1 MVPALEYGR
10 LRAARLFP
18 GRTKLT
24 HRRRIH
30 PLPRTLAAPLVVLAL
45 TIAAAP
51 AAGAS
56 TVSSQRAQAAAV
68 MHRLDQ
74 LQTRRDVAAAHEA
87 TARAQLAA
95 ARAAEATT
103 AAELAASRSSLHAA
117 QSMLAQELVATYK
130 NGGGDPVAYVLA
142 AGSFSDLLSRV
153 DVLRRADSAGS
164 DLITQINA
172 TQHTIENQE
181 QAQQAAVQQ
190 AATAAQEA
198 AAAGTQLDTA
208 IARARAVLASV
219 NANIQTL
226 LAGERKRRTQLADT
240 HGDGGSG
247 GATGSGG
254 SGGSGGGSPPPSNV
268 FYGESTWYGPGFAG
282 HRTADGEI
290 FNPNALTCA
299 SPWLPF
305 NTQLRVTNLSTGLS
319 VQVRVNDRGPFG
331 RGVLDLSAHAAQIV
345 HLSGWQRVRI
355 QILP

>member
-1 MVPALEYGR
+1 
-10 LRAARLFP
+10 
-18 GRTKLT
+18 
-24 HRRRIH
+24 
-30 PLPRTLAAPLVVLAL
+30 LPRTLAAPLVVLAL
-45 TIAAAP
+45 IIAAAP

-56 TVSSQRAQAAAV
+56 TVGSQRAQAAAV

-87 TARAQLAA
+87 TARAQLAS

-103 AAELAASRSSLHAA
+103 AAELAASRRSLDAA

-164 DLITQINA
+164 DLITQISA
-172 TQHTIENQE
+172 TQHTIQAQE
-181 QAQQAAVQQ
+181 QAQLAAVQQ
-190 AATAAQEA
+190 AATAAQDA
-198 AAAGTQLDTA
+198 ATARTQLDTA
-208 IARARAVLASV
+208 ISRARAVLVHV

-226 LAGERKRRTQLADT
+226 LAGERKRRAQLADT
-240 HGDGGSG
+240 HGDGSST
-247 GATGSGG
+247 GATG

-268 FYGESTWYGPGFAG
+268 FYGDSTWYGPGFAG

-305 NTQLRVTNLSTGLS
+305 NTQLRVTNLATGLS

-355 QILP
+355 QILS

>member
-1 MVPALEYGR
+1 M
-10 LRAARLFP
+10 
-18 GRTKLT
+18 
-24 HRRRIH
+24 
-30 PLPRTLAAPLVVLAL
+30 PRTLAAPLVVLAL
-45 TIAAAP
+45 IIAAAP

-56 TVSSQRAQAAAV
+56 TVGSQRAQAAAV

-87 TARAQLAA
+87 TARAQLAS
-95 ARAAEATT
+95 ARGAEATT
-103 AAELAASRSSLHAA
+103 AAELAASRRSLVAA

-164 DLITQINA
+164 DLITQISA
-172 TQHTIENQE
+172 TQHTIQVQE

-198 AAAGTQLDTA
+198 ATARAQLDSA
-208 IARARAVLASV
+208 IARARAVLANV

-226 LAGERKRRTQLADT
+226 LAGERKRRTQLAAT
-240 HGDGGSG
+240 HGDGSNPSSS
-247 GATGSGG
+247 TGSGG

-290 FNPNALTCA
+290 FDPNALTCA

-305 NTQLRVTNLSTGLS
+305 NTQLRVTNLATGLS

-355 QILP
+355 QILS

>member
-1 MVPALEYGR
+1 M
-10 LRAARLFP
+10 
-18 GRTKLT
+18 
-24 HRRRIH
+24 
-30 PLPRTLAAPLVVLAL
+30 PRTLAAPLVVLAL
-45 TIAAAP
+45 IIAAAP

-56 TVSSQRAQAAAV
+56 TVGSQRAQAAAV
-68 MHRLDQ
+68 MHHLDL
-74 LQTRRDVAAAHEA
+74 LQSRRDVAAAHET
-87 TARAQLAA
+87 TARAQLTA

-103 AAELAASRSSLHAA
+103 AAELAASRRSLDSA

-172 TQHTIENQE
+172 TERTIQTQE
-181 QAQQAAVQQ
+181 QAQEAAVQQ
-190 AATAAQEA
+190 ASTAAQEA
-198 AAAGTQLDTA
+198 ATARTQLDRA
-208 IARARAVLASV
+208 IAGAQAVLAHV

-240 HGDGGSG
+240 HGDGGGTGSS
-247 GATGSGG
+247 TGSGG
-254 SGGSGGGSPPPSNV
+254 SGGSGGSQPPANV
-268 FYGESTWYGPGFAG
+268 FYGDSTWYGPGFAG

-305 NTQLRVTNLSTGLS
+305 NTQLRVTNLATGLS

>member
-1 MVPALEYGR
+1 M
-10 LRAARLFP
+10 
-18 GRTKLT
+18 
-24 HRRRIH
+24 
-30 PLPRTLAAPLVVLAL
+30 PRTLAAPLVVLAL
-45 TIAAAP
+45 IISAAP

-56 TVSSQRAQAAAV
+56 TVGSQRAQAAAV
-68 MHRLDQ
+68 MHRLDL
-74 LQTRRDVAAAHEA
+74 LQARRDVAAAHET

-103 AAELAASRSSLHAA
+103 AAELAASRRSLDSA

-172 TQHTIENQE
+172 TERTIQTQE
-181 QAQQAAVQQ
+181 QAQEAAVQQ
-190 AATAAQEA
+190 ASTAAQEA
-198 AAAGTQLDTA
+198 ATARTQLDRA
-208 IARARAVLASV
+208 IAGAQAVLAHV

-240 HGDGGSG
+240 HGDGGGTGSS
-247 GATGSGG
+247 TGSGG
-254 SGGSGGGSPPPSNV
+254 SGGSGGSQPPANV
-268 FYGESTWYGPGFAG
+268 FYGDSTWYGPGFAG

-305 NTQLRVTNLSTGLS
+305 NTQLRVTNLATGLS

>member
-1 MVPALEYGR
+1 
-10 LRAARLFP
+10 
-18 GRTKLT
+18 
-24 HRRRIH
+24 
-30 PLPRTLAAPLVVLAL
+30 LPRTLAAPLVVLAL
-45 TIAAAP
+45 IIAVAP

-56 TVSSQRAQAAAV
+56 TVGSQRAQAAAV

-74 LQTRRDVAAAHEA
+74 LQTRRDVAASHEA
-87 TARAQLAA
+87 TARAQLAS
-95 ARAAEATT
+95 ARAAEAIT
-103 AAELAASRSSLHAA
+103 AAELAASRRSLDAA

-164 DLITQINA
+164 DLITQISA
-172 TQHTIENQE
+172 AQHTIQAQE

-190 AATAAQEA
+190 AATAAQDA
-198 AAAGTQLDTA
+198 ATARTQLDTA
-208 IARARAVLASV
+208 ITRARAVLAHV
-219 NANIQTL
+219 NASIQTL
-226 LAGERKRRTQLADT
+226 LAGERKRRAQLADT
-240 HGDGGSG
+240 HGDGSSTSS
-247 GATGSGG
+247 AGSGG
-254 SGGSGGGSPPPSNV
+254 SGGSPPPSNV
-268 FYGESTWYGPGFAG
+268 FYGDSTWYGPGFAG

-305 NTQLRVTNLSTGLS
+305 NTQLRVTNLATGLS

-355 QILP
+355 QILS

>member
-1 MVPALEYGR
+1 
-10 LRAARLFP
+10 
-18 GRTKLT
+18 
-24 HRRRIH
+24 
-30 PLPRTLAAPLVVLAL
+30 
-45 TIAAAP
+45 
-51 AAGAS
+51 
-56 TVSSQRAQAAAV
+56 V

-74 LQTRRDVAAAHEA
+74 LQTRRDAAAAREA
-87 TARAQLAA
+87 AARSRLAA

-103 AAELAASRSSLHAA
+103 AAELAASRRSLASA

-142 AGSFSDLLSRV
+142 AGSFSDLLSRM

-164 DLITQINA
+164 DLITQISA
-172 TQHTIENQE
+172 AQRAITVQE
-181 QAQQAAVQQ
+181 QAQQTAVQQ
-190 AATAAQEA
+190 AATAAQA
-198 AAAGTQLDTA
+198 AATARTQLDSA
-208 IARARAVLASV
+208 IARGRAVLAHV
-219 NANIQTL
+219 NANIQAL

-240 HGDGGSG
+240 HGDGGGTSSS
-247 GATGSGG
+247 TGSSGG
-254 SGGSGGGSPPPSNV
+254 SGGGSGGGSPPPSNV

-290 FNPNALTCA
+290 FDPNALTCA

-305 NTQLRVTNLSTGLS
+305 NTQLKVTNLATGLS

-355 QILP
+355 QIL

>member
-1 MVPALEYGR
+1 
-10 LRAARLFP
+10 
-18 GRTKLT
+18 
-24 HRRRIH
+24 
-30 PLPRTLAAPLVVLAL
+30 LPRTLAAPLVVLAL
-45 TIAAAP
+45 IIAAAP

-56 TVSSQRAQAAAV
+56 TVGSQRVQAAAV
-68 MHRLDQ
+68 MPRLDQ

-87 TARAQLAA
+87 TARTQLAA

-103 AAELAASRSSLHAA
+103 AAELAASRRSLEAA

-164 DLITQINA
+164 DLITQISA
-172 TQHTIENQE
+172 TQHTIQAQE
-181 QAQQAAVQQ
+181 QAQLAAVQQ
-190 AATAAQEA
+190 AATAAQDA
-198 AAAGTQLDTA
+198 ATARTQLDTA
-208 IARARAVLASV
+208 ISRARAVLVHV

-226 LAGERKRRTQLADT
+226 LAGERKRRAQLADT
-240 HGDGGSG
+240 HGDGSST
-247 GATGSGG
+247 GATG

-268 FYGESTWYGPGFAG
+268 FYGDSTWYGPGFAG

-305 NTQLRVTNLSTGLS
+305 NTQLRVTNLATGLS

-355 QILP
+355 QILS

>member
-1 MVPALEYGR
+1 MV
-10 LRAARLFP
+10 
-18 GRTKLT
+18 
-24 HRRRIH
+24 
-30 PLPRTLAAPLVVLAL
+30 RTLAAPLVVLAL
-45 TIAAAP
+45 IIAAAP

-56 TVSSQRAQAAAV
+56 TVGSQRAQAAAV
-68 MHRLDQ
+68 MHRLDL
-74 LQTRRDVAAAHEA
+74 LQARRDVAAARE
-87 TARAQLAA
+87 TSARAQLAA

-103 AAELAASRSSLHAA
+103 AAELAASRRSLESA

-164 DLITQINA
+164 NLITQISA
-172 TQHTIENQE
+172 TQRTIQAQE

-190 AATAAQEA
+190 AATATQEA
-198 AAAGTQLDTA
+198 ATARTQLDTA
-208 IARARAVLASV
+208 IAGARAVLVHV
-219 NANIQTL
+219 NASIQTL
-226 LAGERKRRTQLADT
+226 LAGERKRRTQLAVT
-240 HGDGGSG
+240 HGDGGGSG
-247 GATGSGG
+247 GGSAG
-254 SGGSGGGSPPPSNV
+254 SGGSGGGSQPPANV
-268 FYGESTWYGPGFAG
+268 FYGDSTWYGPGFAG

-305 NTQLRVTNLSTGLS
+305 NTQLRVTNLATGLS

>member
-1 MVPALEYGR
+1 M
-10 LRAARLFP
+10 
-18 GRTKLT
+18 
-24 HRRRIH
+24 
-30 PLPRTLAAPLVVLAL
+30 LAL
-45 TIAAAP
+45 IIAAAP

-56 TVSSQRAQAAAV
+56 TVGSQRAQAAAV

-74 LQTRRDVAAAHEA
+74 LQTRRDVAAARET
-87 TARAQLAA
+87 TARAQLRA

-103 AAELAASRSSLHAA
+103 AAELAASRRSLDSA

-164 DLITQINA
+164 DLITQISA
-172 TQHTIENQE
+172 TQHTIQAQE

-190 AATAAQEA
+190 AATAAQQA
-198 AAAGTQLDTA
+198 STARTQLDTA
-208 IARARAVLASV
+208 IAGARAVLAHV

-240 HGDGGSG
+240 HGDGSG
-247 GATGSGG
+247 TGDSTGSGG
-254 SGGSGGGSPPPSNV
+254 SGGSQPPANV
-268 FYGESTWYGPGFAG
+268 FYGDSTWYGPGFAG

-305 NTQLRVTNLSTGLS
+305 NTQLRVTNLASGLS

>member
-1 MVPALEYGR
+1 
-10 LRAARLFP
+10 
-18 GRTKLT
+18 
-24 HRRRIH
+24 
-30 PLPRTLAAPLVVLAL
+30 LPRTLAAPLVVLAL
-45 TIAAAP
+45 IVASAP

-56 TVSSQRAQAAAV
+56 TVGSQRAQAAAV
-68 MHRLDQ
+68 MHRLDR

-103 AAELAASRSSLHAA
+103 AAELAASRRSLDAA

-164 DLITQINA
+164 DLITQITA
-172 TQHTIENQE
+172 TQHTIQVQE
-181 QAQQAAVQQ
+181 QAQQAAVQR

-198 AAAGTQLDTA
+198 ATARTQLDAA
-208 IARARAVLASV
+208 ITRARAVLAHV

-240 HGDGGSG
+240 HGDGGSPSSS
-247 GATGSGG
+247 TGSGG

-305 NTQLRVTNLSTGLS
+305 NTQLRVTNLATGLS

>member
-1 MVPALEYGR
+1 M
-10 LRAARLFP
+10 
-18 GRTKLT
+18 
-24 HRRRIH
+24 
-30 PLPRTLAAPLVVLAL
+30 PRTLAAPLVVLAL
-45 TIAAAP
+45 IIAAAP
-51 AAGAS
+51 AASAS
-56 TVSSQRAQAAAV
+56 TVGSQRAQAAAV

-103 AAELAASRSSLHAA
+103 AAELAASRRSLDSA
-117 QSMLAQELVATYK
+117 QSMLAQELVASYK

-164 DLITQINA
+164 DLITQINT
-172 TQHTIENQE
+172 TQHTIQAQE
-181 QAQQAAVQQ
+181 QAQLVAVQQ
-190 AATAAQEA
+190 AATAAQDA
-198 AAAGTQLDTA
+198 ATARTQLDTA
-208 IARARAVLASV
+208 ITRARAVLAHV

-226 LAGERKRRTQLADT
+226 LAGERKRRAQLADT
-240 HGDGGSG
+240 HGDGSSTS
-247 GATGSGG
+247 ATGSGG
-254 SGGSGGGSPPPSNV
+254 SGGSPPPSNV
-268 FYGESTWYGPGFAG
+268 FYGDSTWYGPGFAG

-305 NTQLRVTNLSTGLS
+305 NTQLRVTNLATGLS

-355 QILP
+355 QILS

>member
-1 MVPALEYGR
+1 VEKWKSGW
-10 LRAARLFP
+10 
-18 GRTKLT
+18 K
-24 HRRRIH
+24 
-30 PLPRTLAAPLVVLAL
+30 
-45 TIAAAP
+45 
-51 AAGAS
+51 AGFLKDG
-56 TVSSQRAQAAAV
+56 SQ
-68 MHRLDQ
+68 
-74 LQTRRDVAAAHEA
+74 
-87 TARAQLAA
+87 
-95 ARAAEATT
+95 
-103 AAELAASRSSLHAA
+103 
-117 QSMLAQELVATYK
+117 K
-130 NGGGDPVAYVLA
+130 
-142 AGSFSDLLSRV
+142 
-153 DVLRRADSAGS
+153 
-164 DLITQINA
+164 
-172 TQHTIENQE
+172 E

-198 AAAGTQLDTA
+198 ATARTHLDTA
-208 IARARAVLASV
+208 ITRARAVLAHV

-240 HGDGGSG
+240 HGDGGSTSSSTG
-247 GATGSGG
+247 LGGSGG

-290 FNPNALTCA
+290 FDPNALTCA

-305 NTQLRVTNLSTGLS
+305 NTQLRVTNLATGLS

>member
-1 MVPALEYGR
+1 M
-10 LRAARLFP
+10 
-18 GRTKLT
+18 
-24 HRRRIH
+24 
-30 PLPRTLAAPLVVLAL
+30 PRTLAAPLVVLAL
-45 TIAAAP
+45 IIAAAP

-56 TVSSQRAQAAAV
+56 TVGSQRAQAAAV

-87 TARAQLAA
+87 TARAQLAS

-103 AAELAASRSSLHAA
+103 AAELAASRRSLDAA

-164 DLITQINA
+164 DLITQISA
-172 TQHTIENQE
+172 TQHTIQAQE
-181 QAQQAAVQQ
+181 QAQLVAVQQ
-190 AATAAQEA
+190 AATAAQDA
-198 AAAGTQLDTA
+198 ATARTQLDTA
-208 IARARAVLASV
+208 ITRARAVLAHV
-219 NANIQTL
+219 DANIQTL
-226 LAGERKRRTQLADT
+226 LAGERKRRAQLADT
-240 HGDGGSG
+240 HGDGSSTS
-247 GATGSGG
+247 ATGSGG
-254 SGGSGGGSPPPSNV
+254 SGGSPPPSNV
-268 FYGESTWYGPGFAG
+268 FYGDSTWYGPGFAG

-305 NTQLRVTNLSTGLS
+305 NTQLRVTNLATGLS

-355 QILP
+355 QILS

>member
-1 MVPALEYGR
+1 M
-10 LRAARLFP
+10 
-18 GRTKLT
+18 
-24 HRRRIH
+24 
-30 PLPRTLAAPLVVLAL
+30 LAL
-45 TIAAAP
+45 IIAAAP

-56 TVSSQRAQAAAV
+56 TVASQRAQAAAV
-68 MHRLDQ
+68 MHRLDL
-74 LQTRRDVAAAHEA
+74 LQARRDVAAAHET
-87 TARAQLAA
+87 TARAQLTA

-103 AAELAASRSSLHAA
+103 AAELAASRRSLDSA

-172 TQHTIENQE
+172 TQRTIQAQE
-181 QAQQAAVQQ
+181 QAQRAAVQQ
-190 AATAAQEA
+190 ASTAAQEA
-198 AAAGTQLDTA
+198 ATARTQLDTA
-208 IARARAVLASV
+208 IAGAEAVLAHV
-219 NANIQTL
+219 NASIQTL

-240 HGDGGSG
+240 HGDGSGTG

-254 SGGSGGGSPPPSNV
+254 TGGGSGGGSQPPANV

-305 NTQLRVTNLSTGLS
+305 NTQLRVTNLATGLS

>member
-1 MVPALEYGR
+1 
-10 LRAARLFP
+10 
-18 GRTKLT
+18 
-24 HRRRIH
+24 
-30 PLPRTLAAPLVVLAL
+30 LPRTLAAPLVVLAL
-45 TIAAAP
+45 IIAAAP
-51 AAGAS
+51 AAAAS
-56 TVSSQRAQAAAV
+56 TVASQRTQAAAV
-68 MHRLDQ
+68 MHRLDL
-74 LQTRRDVAAAHEA
+74 LQARRDVAAAHET
-87 TARAQLAA
+87 TARAQLTA

-103 AAELAASRSSLHAA
+103 AVELAASRRSLDSA

-172 TQHTIENQE
+172 TQRTIQAQE
-181 QAQQAAVQQ
+181 QAQRAAVQQ
-190 AATAAQEA
+190 ASTAAQEA
-198 AAAGTQLDTA
+198 ATARTQLDTA
-208 IARARAVLASV
+208 IAGAEAVLAHV
-219 NANIQTL
+219 NASIQTL

-240 HGDGGSG
+240 HGDGSGTG

-254 SGGSGGGSPPPSNV
+254 TGGGSGGGSQPPANV

-305 NTQLRVTNLSTGLS
+305 NTQLRVTNLATGLS

>member
-1 MVPALEYGR
+1 M
-10 LRAARLFP
+10 
-18 GRTKLT
+18 
-24 HRRRIH
+24 
-30 PLPRTLAAPLVVLAL
+30 PRTLAALLVVLAL
-45 TIAAAP
+45 IIAAAP

-56 TVSSQRAQAAAV
+56 TVGSQRVQAAAV

-87 TARAQLAA
+87 TARAQLTA

-103 AAELAASRSSLHAA
+103 AAELAASRRSLDSA
-117 QSMLAQELVATYK
+117 QSMLAQELVASYK

-164 DLITQINA
+164 DLIAQINA
-172 TQHTIENQE
+172 TQRTIQAQE
-181 QAQQAAVQQ
+181 QAQQAAVQR
-190 AATAAQEA
+190 ASTAAQEA
-198 AAAGTQLDTA
+198 TTARTQLDTA
-208 IARARAVLASV
+208 ITGARAVLAHV
-219 NANIQTL
+219 DANIQTL

-240 HGDGGSG
+240 HGDGSG
-247 GATGSGG
+247 TGG
-254 SGGSGGGSPPPSNV
+254 STGSGGGSQPPANV
-268 FYGESTWYGPGFAG
+268 FYGDSTWYGPGFAG

-305 NTQLRVTNLSTGLS
+305 NTQLRVTNLATGLS

>member
-1 MVPALEYGR
+1 M
-10 LRAARLFP
+10 
-18 GRTKLT
+18 
-24 HRRRIH
+24 
-30 PLPRTLAAPLVVLAL
+30 PRTLAAPLVVLAL
-45 TIAAAP
+45 VISAAP
-51 AAGAS
+51 AAGAA
-56 TVSSQRAQAAAV
+56 TVGSQRAQAAAV
-68 MHRLDQ
+68 MHHLDL
-74 LQTRRDVAAAHEA
+74 LQSRRDVAAAHET
-87 TARAQLAA
+87 TARAQLTA

-103 AAELAASRSSLHAA
+103 AAELAASRRSLDSA

-172 TQHTIENQE
+172 TERTIQTQE
-181 QAQQAAVQQ
+181 QAQEAAVQQ
-190 AATAAQEA
+190 ASTAAQEA
-198 AAAGTQLDTA
+198 ATARTQLDRA
-208 IARARAVLASV
+208 IAGAQAVLAHV

-240 HGDGGSG
+240 HGDGGGTGSS
-247 GATGSGG
+247 TGSGG
-254 SGGSGGGSPPPSNV
+254 SGGSGGSQPPANV
-268 FYGESTWYGPGFAG
+268 FYGDSTWYGPGFAG

-305 NTQLRVTNLSTGLS
+305 NTQLRVTNLATGLS

>member
-1 MVPALEYGR
+1 
-10 LRAARLFP
+10 
-18 GRTKLT
+18 
-24 HRRRIH
+24 
-30 PLPRTLAAPLVVLAL
+30 LPRTLAAPLVVLAL
-45 TIAAAP
+45 IIAAAP
-51 AAGAS
+51 AAAAS
-56 TVSSQRAQAAAV
+56 TVASQRTQAAAV
-68 MHRLDQ
+68 MHRLDL
-74 LQTRRDVAAAHEA
+74 LQARRDVAAAHET
-87 TARAQLAA
+87 TARAQLTAA
-95 ARAAEATT
+95 LAAEATT
-103 AAELAASRSSLHAA
+103 AAELSASRRSLDSA

-172 TQHTIENQE
+172 TQRTIQAQE
-181 QAQQAAVQQ
+181 QAQRAAVQQ
-190 AATAAQEA
+190 ASTAAQEA
-198 AAAGTQLDTA
+198 ATARTQLDTA
-208 IARARAVLASV
+208 IAGAEAVLAHV
-219 NANIQTL
+219 NASIQTL

-240 HGDGGSG
+240 HGDGSGTG

-254 SGGSGGGSPPPSNV
+254 TGGGSGGGSQPPANV

-305 NTQLRVTNLSTGLS
+305 NTQLRVTNLATGLS

>member
-1 MVPALEYGR
+1 
-10 LRAARLFP
+10 
-18 GRTKLT
+18 
-24 HRRRIH
+24 
-30 PLPRTLAAPLVVLAL
+30 LPRTLAAPLVVLAL
-45 TIAAAP
+45 IIAAAP

-56 TVSSQRAQAAAV
+56 TVGSQRVQAAAV

-87 TARAQLAA
+87 TARAQLAS

-103 AAELAASRSSLHAA
+103 AAELAASRRSLGAA

-164 DLITQINA
+164 DLITQISA
-172 TQHTIENQE
+172 TQHTIQAQE
-181 QAQQAAVQQ
+181 QAQLAAVQQ
-190 AATAAQEA
+190 AATAAQDA
-198 AAAGTQLDTA
+198 ATARTQLDTA
-208 IARARAVLASV
+208 ISRARAVLAHV

-226 LAGERKRRTQLADT
+226 LAGERKRRAQLADT
-240 HGDGGSG
+240 HGDGSST
-247 GATGSGG
+247 GATG

-268 FYGESTWYGPGFAG
+268 FYGDSTWYGPGFAG

-305 NTQLRVTNLSTGLS
+305 NTQLRVTNLATGLS

-355 QILP
+355 QILS

>member
-1 MVPALEYGR
+1 
-10 LRAARLFP
+10 
-18 GRTKLT
+18 
-24 HRRRIH
+24 
-30 PLPRTLAAPLVVLAL
+30 LPRTLAAPLVVLAL
-45 TIAAAP
+45 IIAAAP

-56 TVSSQRAQAAAV
+56 TVGSQRVQAAAV

-87 TARAQLAA
+87 TARAQLAS
-95 ARAAEATT
+95 ARATEATT
-103 AAELAASRSSLHAA
+103 AAELAASRRSLGAA

-164 DLITQINA
+164 DLITQISA
-172 TQHTIENQE
+172 TQHTIQAQE
-181 QAQQAAVQQ
+181 QAQLAAVQQ
-190 AATAAQEA
+190 AATAAQDA
-198 AAAGTQLDTA
+198 ATARTQLDTA
-208 IARARAVLASV
+208 ITRARAVLAHV
-219 NANIQTL
+219 NANTQTL
-226 LAGERKRRTQLADT
+226 LAGERKRRAQLADT
-240 HGDGGSG
+240 HGDGSST
-247 GATGSGG
+247 GATG

-268 FYGESTWYGPGFAG
+268 FYGDSTWYGPGFAG

-305 NTQLRVTNLSTGLS
+305 NTQLRVTNLATGLS

-355 QILP
+355 QILS

>member
-1 MVPALEYGR
+1 
-10 LRAARLFP
+10 
-18 GRTKLT
+18 
-24 HRRRIH
+24 
-30 PLPRTLAAPLVVLAL
+30 LPRTLAAPLVVLAL
-45 TIAAAP
+45 IIAAAP

-56 TVSSQRAQAAAV
+56 TVGSQRAQAAAV

-74 LQTRRDVAAAHEA
+74 LQTRRDAAAAHEA
-87 TARAQLAA
+87 TARSQLAA

-103 AAELAASRSSLHAA
+103 AAELSASRRSLASA

-164 DLITQINA
+164 DLITQIST
-172 TQHTIENQE
+172 TQHAIQVQE
-181 QAQQAAVQQ
+181 RAQQTAVQQ
-190 AATAAQEA
+190 AATAAQA
-198 AAAGTQLDTA
+198 AATARTQLDSA
-208 IARARAVLASV
+208 IARGRAVLAHV
-219 NANIQTL
+219 NAHIQAL

-240 HGDGGSG
+240 HGDGGGTGGSTSSGGSGGGSG
-247 GATGSGG
+247 GA
-254 SGGSGGGSPPPSNV
+254 GGSGGGSPPPSNV

-305 NTQLRVTNLSTGLS
+305 NTQLMVTNLATGLS

-355 QILP
+355 QIL

>member
-1 MVPALEYGR
+1 M
-10 LRAARLFP
+10 
-18 GRTKLT
+18 
-24 HRRRIH
+24 
-30 PLPRTLAAPLVVLAL
+30 PRTLAAPLVVLAL
-45 TIAAAP
+45 IIAAAP

-56 TVSSQRAQAAAV
+56 TVGSQRAQAAAV

-87 TARAQLAA
+87 TARAQLAS

-103 AAELAASRSSLHAA
+103 AAELAASRRSLDAA
-117 QSMLAQELVATYK
+117 RSMLAQELVATYK

-164 DLITQINA
+164 DLITQISA
-172 TQHTIENQE
+172 TQHTIQAQE
-181 QAQQAAVQQ
+181 QAQLVAVQQ
-190 AATAAQEA
+190 AATAAQDA
-198 AAAGTQLDTA
+198 ATARTQLDTA
-208 IARARAVLASV
+208 ITRARAVLAHV

-226 LAGERKRRTQLADT
+226 LAGERKRRAQLADT
-240 HGDGGSG
+240 HGDGSSTS
-247 GATGSGG
+247 ATGSGG
-254 SGGSGGGSPPPSNV
+254 SGGSPPPSNV
-268 FYGESTWYGPGFAG
+268 FYGDSTWYGPGFAG

-305 NTQLRVTNLSTGLS
+305 NTQLRVTNLATGLS

-355 QILP
+355 QILS

>member
-1 MVPALEYGR
+1 
-10 LRAARLFP
+10 
-18 GRTKLT
+18 
-24 HRRRIH
+24 
-30 PLPRTLAAPLVVLAL
+30 LPRTLAAPLVVLAL
-45 TIAAAP
+45 IIAAAP

-56 TVSSQRAQAAAV
+56 TVGSQRAQAAAV

-87 TARAQLAA
+87 TARAQLAS

-103 AAELAASRSSLHAA
+103 AAELAASRRSLVAA

-164 DLITQINA
+164 DLITQISA
-172 TQHTIENQE
+172 TQHTIQVQE

-198 AAAGTQLDTA
+198 ATARAQLDSA
-208 IARARAVLASV
+208 IARARAVLANV

-226 LAGERKRRTQLADT
+226 LAGERKRRTQLAAT
-240 HGDGGSG
+240 HGDGSNPSSS
-247 GATGSGG
+247 TGSGG
-254 SGGSGGGSPPPSNV
+254 SGGSGSGSPPPSNV

-290 FNPNALTCA
+290 FDPNALTCA

-305 NTQLRVTNLSTGLS
+305 NTQLRVTNLATGLS

-345 HLSGWQRVRI
+345 HLSGWQRVRS
-355 QILP
+355 QILS

>member
-1 MVPALEYGR
+1 
-10 LRAARLFP
+10 
-18 GRTKLT
+18 
-24 HRRRIH
+24 
-30 PLPRTLAAPLVVLAL
+30 
-45 TIAAAP
+45 
-51 AAGAS
+51 
-56 TVSSQRAQAAAV
+56 

-74 LQTRRDVAAAHEA
+74 LQTRRDVAAANEA
-87 TARAQLAA
+87 TARAQLAS

-103 AAELAASRSSLHAA
+103 AAELAASRRSLDAA
-117 QSMLAQELVATYK
+117 QSMLARELVATYK

-153 DVLRRADSAGS
+153 DVLRRADAAGS

-172 TQHTIENQE
+172 TQHTIQAQE

-190 AATAAQEA
+190 AATAAQDA
-198 AAAGTQLDTA
+198 ATARTQLDTA
-208 IARARAVLASV
+208 ITRARAVLAHV

-226 LAGERKRRTQLADT
+226 LAGERKRRAQLADT
-240 HGDGGSG
+240 HGDGSS
-247 GATGSGG
+247 TSSTG

-268 FYGESTWYGPGFAG
+268 FYGDSTWYGPGFAG

-305 NTQLRVTNLSTGLS
+305 NTQLPVTNLATGLS

-355 QILP
+355 QILS

>member
-1 MVPALEYGR
+1 
-10 LRAARLFP
+10 
-18 GRTKLT
+18 
-24 HRRRIH
+24 
-30 PLPRTLAAPLVVLAL
+30 LPRTLAAPLVVLAL
-45 TIAAAP
+45 IIAAAP

-56 TVSSQRAQAAAV
+56 TVASQRAQAAAV
-68 MHRLDQ
+68 MHRLDL
-74 LQTRRDVAAAHEA
+74 LQARRDVAAAHET
-87 TARAQLAA
+87 TARAQLTA

-103 AAELAASRSSLHAA
+103 AVELAASRRSLDSA

-172 TQHTIENQE
+172 TQRTIQAQE
-181 QAQQAAVQQ
+181 QAQRAAVQQ
-190 AATAAQEA
+190 ASTAAQEA
-198 AAAGTQLDTA
+198 ATARTQLDTA
-208 IARARAVLASV
+208 IAGAEAVLAHV
-219 NANIQTL
+219 NASIQTL

-240 HGDGGSG
+240 HGDGSGTGGS
-247 GATGSGG
+247 TGSGG
-254 SGGSGGGSPPPSNV
+254 TGGSGGGSQPPANV

-305 NTQLRVTNLSTGLS
+305 NTQLRVTNLATGLS

>member
-1 MVPALEYGR
+1 
-10 LRAARLFP
+10 
-18 GRTKLT
+18 
-24 HRRRIH
+24 
-30 PLPRTLAAPLVVLAL
+30 LPRTLAAPLVVLAL
-45 TIAAAP
+45 IIAAAP

-56 TVSSQRAQAAAV
+56 TVGSQRAQAAAV

-74 LQTRRDVAAAHEA
+74 LQTRRDAAAAHEA
-87 TARAQLAA
+87 TARTQLAA

-103 AAELAASRSSLHAA
+103 AAELAASRRSLASA

-164 DLITQINA
+164 DLITQIST
-172 TQHTIENQE
+172 TQHAIQVQE

-190 AATAAQEA
+190 AATAAQA
-198 AAAGTQLDTA
+198 AATARTQLDSA
-208 IARARAVLASV
+208 IARGRAVLAHV
-219 NANIQTL
+219 NANIQAL

-240 HGDGGSG
+240 HGDGGGTGSSTSSG
-247 GATGSGG
+247 GSGGG

-305 NTQLRVTNLSTGLS
+305 NTQLMVTNLATGLS

-355 QILP
+355 QIL

>member
-1 MVPALEYGR
+1 
-10 LRAARLFP
+10 
-18 GRTKLT
+18 
-24 HRRRIH
+24 
-30 PLPRTLAAPLVVLAL
+30 LPRTLAAPLVVLAL
-45 TIAAAP
+45 IIAAAP

-56 TVSSQRAQAAAV
+56 TVGSQRVQAAAV

-87 TARAQLAA
+87 TARAQLAS

-103 AAELAASRSSLHAA
+103 AAELAASRRSLGAA

-164 DLITQINA
+164 DLITQISA
-172 TQHTIENQE
+172 TQHTIQAQE
-181 QAQQAAVQQ
+181 QAQLGAVQQ
-190 AATAAQEA
+190 AATAAQDA
-198 AAAGTQLDTA
+198 ATARTQLDTA
-208 IARARAVLASV
+208 ISRARAVLAHV

-226 LAGERKRRTQLADT
+226 LAGERKRRAQLADT
-240 HGDGGSG
+240 HGDGSST
-247 GATGSGG
+247 GATG

-268 FYGESTWYGPGFAG
+268 FYGDSTWYGPGFAG

-305 NTQLRVTNLSTGLS
+305 NTQLRVTNLATGLS

-355 QILP
+355 QILS

>member
-1 MVPALEYGR
+1 
-10 LRAARLFP
+10 
-18 GRTKLT
+18 
-24 HRRRIH
+24 
-30 PLPRTLAAPLVVLAL
+30 VLAL
-45 TIAAAP
+45 IISAAP

-56 TVSSQRAQAAAV
+56 TVGSQRAQAAAV

-74 LQTRRDVAAAHEA
+74 LQTRRAVAAAHEA

-103 AAELAASRSSLHAA
+103 AAELAASRRSLDSA
-117 QSMLAQELVATYK
+117 QSMLAQELVASYK

-164 DLITQINA
+164 DLIAQINA
-172 TQHTIENQE
+172 TQRTIQAQE

-190 AATAAQEA
+190 ASTAAQEA
-198 AAAGTQLDTA
+198 TTARTQLDTA
-208 IARARAVLASV
+208 IAGARAVLAHV
-219 NANIQTL
+219 DANIQTL

-240 HGDGGSG
+240 HGDG
-247 GATGSGG
+247 TGDSTG
-254 SGGSGGGSPPPSNV
+254 SGGSGGGSQPPSNE
-268 FYGESTWYGPGFAG
+268 FYGDSTWYGPGFAG

-305 NTQLRVTNLSTGLS
+305 NTQLRVTNLATGLS

-355 QILP
+355 QIL

>member
-1 MVPALEYGR
+1 M
-10 LRAARLFP
+10 
-18 GRTKLT
+18 
-24 HRRRIH
+24 
-30 PLPRTLAAPLVVLAL
+30 PRTLAAPLVVLAL
-45 TIAAAP
+45 IIAAAP

-56 TVSSQRAQAAAV
+56 TVGSQRVQAAAV

-87 TARAQLAA
+87 TARAQLAS

-103 AAELAASRSSLHAA
+103 AAELAASRRSLGAA

-153 DVLRRADSAGS
+153 DVLRRADAAGS

-172 TQHTIENQE
+172 TQHTIQAQE
-181 QAQQAAVQQ
+181 QAQLAAVQQ
-190 AATAAQEA
+190 AATAAQDA
-198 AAAGTQLDTA
+198 ATARTQLDTA
-208 IARARAVLASV
+208 ISRARAVLVHV

-226 LAGERKRRTQLADT
+226 LAGERKRRAQLADT
-240 HGDGGSG
+240 HGDGSST
-247 GATGSGG
+247 GATG

-268 FYGESTWYGPGFAG
+268 FYGDSTWYGPGFAG

-305 NTQLRVTNLSTGLS
+305 NTQLRVTNLATGLS

-355 QILP
+355 QILS

>member
-1 MVPALEYGR
+1 
-10 LRAARLFP
+10 
-18 GRTKLT
+18 
-24 HRRRIH
+24 
-30 PLPRTLAAPLVVLAL
+30 LPRTLAAPLVVLAL
-45 TIAAAP
+45 IIAAAP

-56 TVSSQRAQAAAV
+56 TVASQRAQAAAV
-68 MHRLDQ
+68 MHRLDL
-74 LQTRRDVAAAHEA
+74 LQARRDVAAAHET
-87 TARAQLAA
+87 TARAQLTA

-103 AAELAASRSSLHAA
+103 AVELAASRRSLDSA

-172 TQHTIENQE
+172 TQRTIQAQE
-181 QAQQAAVQQ
+181 QAQRAAVQQ
-190 AATAAQEA
+190 AGTAAQ
-198 AAAGTQLDTA
+198 DTA
-208 IARARAVLASV
+208 IAGAEAVLAHV
-219 NANIQTL
+219 NASIQTL

-240 HGDGGSG
+240 HGDGSGTG

-254 SGGSGGGSPPPSNV
+254 TGGGSGGGSQPPANV

-305 NTQLRVTNLSTGLS
+305 NTQLRVTNLATGLS

>member
-1 MVPALEYGR
+1 M
-10 LRAARLFP
+10 
-18 GRTKLT
+18 
-24 HRRRIH
+24 
-30 PLPRTLAAPLVVLAL
+30 PRTLAAPLVVLAL
-45 TIAAAP
+45 IIAAAP

-56 TVSSQRAQAAAV
+56 TVGSQRVQAAAV

-87 TARAQLAA
+87 TARAQLAS

-103 AAELAASRSSLHAA
+103 AAELAASRRSLGAA

-164 DLITQINA
+164 DLITQISA
-172 TQHTIENQE
+172 TQHTIQAQE

-190 AATAAQEA
+190 AATAAQDA
-198 AAAGTQLDTA
+198 ATARTQLDTA
-208 IARARAVLASV
+208 ISRARAVLVHV

-226 LAGERKRRTQLADT
+226 LAGERKRRAQLADT
-240 HGDGGSG
+240 HGDGSST
-247 GATGSGG
+247 GATG

-268 FYGESTWYGPGFAG
+268 FYGDSTWYGPGFAG

-305 NTQLRVTNLSTGLS
+305 NTQLRVTNLATGLS

-355 QILP
+355 QILS

>member
-1 MVPALEYGR
+1 
-10 LRAARLFP
+10 
-18 GRTKLT
+18 
-24 HRRRIH
+24 
-30 PLPRTLAAPLVVLAL
+30 LPRTLAAPLVVLAL
-45 TIAAAP
+45 IIAAAP
-51 AAGAS
+51 AAGAA
-56 TVSSQRAQAAAV
+56 TVGSQRAQAAAV
-68 MHRLDQ
+68 MRRLDQ

-87 TARAQLAA
+87 TARARLAA

-103 AAELAASRSSLHAA
+103 AAELAASRRSLDAA

-164 DLITQINA
+164 DLITQISA
-172 TQHTIENQE
+172 TQHTIQVQE

-198 AAAGTQLDTA
+198 ATAGTQLDTA
-208 IARARAVLASV
+208 IARARAVLAHV

-240 HGDGGSG
+240 HGAGGGTGSS
-247 GATGSGG
+247 TGSGG

-290 FNPNALTCA
+290 FDPNALTCA

-305 NTQLRVTNLSTGLS
+305 NTQLRVTNLATGLS

-345 HLSGWQRVRI
+345 NLSGWQRVRI

>member
-1 MVPALEYGR
+1 
-10 LRAARLFP
+10 
-18 GRTKLT
+18 
-24 HRRRIH
+24 
-30 PLPRTLAAPLVVLAL
+30 LPRTLAAPLVVLAL
-45 TIAAAP
+45 IIAAAP
-51 AAGAS
+51 IAGAS
-56 TVSSQRAQAAAV
+56 TVGSQRAQAAAV

-87 TARAQLAA
+87 TARAQLAT

-103 AAELAASRSSLHAA
+103 AAELAASRRSLESA

-164 DLITQINA
+164 DLITQISA
-172 TQHTIENQE
+172 TQRTIQAQE

-190 AATAAQEA
+190 AATAAQGA
-198 AAAGTQLDTA
+198 ATARTQLDTA
-208 IARARAVLASV
+208 IAGARAVLAHV

-226 LAGERKRRTQLADT
+226 LAGERKRRTQLADA
-240 HGDGGSG
+240 HGDGSGTGSS
-247 GATGSGG
+247 TGSGG
-254 SGGSGGGSPPPSNV
+254 SGGSGGGSQPPSNV

-305 NTQLRVTNLSTGLS
+305 NTQLRVTNLATGLS